1 MKVFTFLFQVFQMGY
16 DRGDN
21 AAKDLNAISNPCA
34 TKSFSGPYDVYVTS
48 ENQTNKYLTTAL
60 HYAAQ
65 RGHVDASSGTGD
77 EKIGTTIV
85 SDLQWKSLK
94 VGKVRMHSIRE
105 GFVHSQWLKMGFEC
119 SFDRILQILGPYSE
133 R

>member
-1 MKVFTFLFQVFQMGY
+1 MQQEIFKPLCKKVRRL
-16 DRGDN
+16 
-21 AAKDLNAISNPCA
+21 PE
-34 TKSFSGPYDVYVTS
+34 SFSGPHDIYVTS

-85 SDLQWKSLK
+85 SDLQ
-94 VGKVRMHSIRE
+94 
-105 GFVHSQWLKMGFEC
+105 
-119 SFDRILQILGPYSE
+119 
-133 R
+133 